1 MLKNIKRNRN
11 LAFRFTFRFSFGFNL
26 FIFHLYYIVIKNQYK
41 MKRCNDNLYIKKII
55 CIFNM
60 KGIFI
65 SLIIIVLLFI
75 YIRYFFR
82 RYSKLK
88 RENFSGKYR
97 GYNVL

>member
-1 MLKNIKRNRN
+1 
-11 LAFRFTFRFSFGFNL
+11 
-26 FIFHLYYIVIKNQYK
+26 
-41 MKRCNDNLYIKKII
+41 
-55 CIFNM
+55 M

-88 RENFSGKYR
+88 SENFSGNYR